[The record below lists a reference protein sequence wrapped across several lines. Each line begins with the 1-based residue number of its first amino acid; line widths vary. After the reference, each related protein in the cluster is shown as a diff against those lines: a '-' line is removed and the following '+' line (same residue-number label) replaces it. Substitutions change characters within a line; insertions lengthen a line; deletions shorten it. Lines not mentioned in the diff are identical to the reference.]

1 MMFARRFLGCAG
13 LLGGGIGD
21 WFGRAVAH
29 QSATAFASLNE
40 AVQSVVAAKAFRAVH
55 PAASVGEATVNARV
69 AAGMVTARGMIV
81 TD

>member
-1 MMFARRFLGCAG
+1 ML
-13 LLGGGIGD
+13 
-21 WFGRAVAH
+21 RAKVAL
-29 QSATAFASLNE
+29 ASLNE